1 MDNKINLDKLS
12 PKKEIINHFD
22 NLISR
27 IDIDIEQSI
36 EKFKEKNQ
44 PLGDLKFAR
53 YKAKNLIKNC
63 FWFIFEYFDSD
74 SSKINNEE
82 IIKSTKVSDYLNLV
96 RKRTINQLRKVQEES
111 LEQLKTNS
119 NQLNDSKDS
128 EELKSRLFAEK
139 YYFQVLYKPR
149 EKKYRNI
156 WVFNLYTF
164 VVDFYLSQSDINFL
178 Q

>member
-22 NLISR
+22 NLIGR

-36 EKFKEKNQ
+36 EKFNKL
-44 PLGDLKFAR
+44 LGDLKFVR
-53 YKAKNLIKNC
+53 FEAKNLIKKC
-63 FWFIFEYFDSD
+63 FWFTFEYFDSD
-74 SSKINNEE
+74 SSKTNNDEVLKS
-82 IIKSTKVSDYLNLV
+82 IKVIEYLNQV
-96 RKRTINQLRKVQEES
+96 RKGTIERLREVEKES

-119 NQLNDSKDS
+119 NQLNDLKDI

-149 EKKYRNI
+149 EKKYRKI

-164 VVDFYLSQSDINFL
+164 AVDFYLSKSDINFL

>member
-36 EKFKEKNQ
+36 EKFKKL
-44 PLGDLKFAR
+44 LGDLKFVR
-53 YKAKNLIKNC
+53 FEAKNLIKKC
-63 FWFIFEYFDSD
+63 FWFTFEYFDVD
-74 SSKINNEE
+74 TSKTNNDEVVKS
-82 IIKSTKVSDYLNLV
+82 IKVIEYLNQV
-96 RKRTINQLRKVQEES
+96 RKGTIEQLREVQKES

-119 NQLNDSKDS
+119 NQLNDLKDV

-164 VVDFYLSQSDINFL
+164 IVDFYLSKSDINFL